1 MPPVLTRDGDLL
13 QVALD
18 PRDGARFRDAKEQV
32 RAITGRRWDPDT
44 LRWSV
49 PASAQTAQRIIKM
62 IHPEYD
68 DELRTWITEQ
78 KGADEES
85 LTAPLP
91 DDAMKPLLVPW
102 ATMRCDWQPEE
113 VNDEPYNGLLPYQRA
128 AVEAMAER
136 GRAILADD
144 MGLGKTF
151 EAISAVEEWCL
162 RNGEVTGPKL
172 VIAPS
177 SVKGSWARE
186 LHRWLDLTDEEVV
199 VIKGTYGKRK
209 GTDAEF
215 EALGYERPF
224 PLDLTPA
231 DVRRLAVKRAIDAN
245 AWVIV
250 NWEQL
255 RIEKVKL
262 KLKNGGT
269 KTVRQMKE
277 PLFEETE
284 WLAVIADEVHRAKNP
299 KALQSMGL
307 WRTQGKVMYALTGTP
322 IMNSPDELWSPLRWL
337 WPDEYGISGKPTKA
351 NPYGHPRI
359 PYGTF
364 YEDHVDYWE
373 DYRGRKTVTGVK
385 NADALRFV
393 LEDKLIRR
401 TSSIL
406 GLKGRRRIYTPLD
419 LNPKQQKLY
428 DDAEES
434 MWLTVL
440 EDASHGNQEA
450 LKFMALAAEEER
462 DVGSFLRI
470 PNGGARLVRLQQIIE
485 NSALLGGPDDSALM
499 DYFEERYLDSRPEPW
514 VFFTKFKMSTHLLA
528 DRLRKHGA
536 NVGVYTGDVK
546 GEGRTKLEDA
556 FQRGELD
563 VLVGTIGAMKE
574 GITLTVAHLMGF
586 LTRDWVPDV
595 NEQCEGREDRLGQ
608 QREVLVDIPLAENTV
623 ATGVVEPKN
632 RLKERIVR
640 TVLPKDKIKE
650 AA

>member
-1 MPPVLTRDGDLL
+1 VPPILTRNGDLL
-13 QVALD
+13 QVSLD
-18 PRDGARFRDAKEQV
+18 PRDGARFRDAKEQI
-32 RAITGRRWDPDT
+32 REIPGRRWDPDT
-44 LRWSV
+44 LLWSV

-68 DELRTWITEQ
+68 DELKEWITEQ

-85 LTAPLP
+85 LTSPLP
-91 DDAMKPLLVPW
+91 DDNTQPLLVPW
-102 ATMRCDWQPEE
+102 AAKRCPWQPEE

-128 AVEAMAER
+128 AVQVMAER

-162 RNGEVTGPKL
+162 RNGQVTGPKL

-186 LHRWLDLTDEEVV
+186 LRRWLDLSESEVV

-209 GTDAEF
+209 GSPEEF
-215 EALGYERPF
+215 KRLGYEQPY

-231 DVRRLAVKRAIDAN
+231 DVRRLAVMNAIDAN

-255 RIEKVKL
+255 RIEKIKIKL
-262 KLKNGGT
+262 RNGGT

-277 PLFEETE
+277 PLFESTE

-299 KALQSMGL
+299 KALQSLGL
-307 WRTQGKVMYALTGTP
+307 WRTHGKVMYALTGTP
-322 IMNSPDELWSPLRWL
+322 IMNSPDELWSPMRWL
-337 WPDEYGISGKPTKA
+337 WPDEYGNSLPESKA
-351 NPYGHPRI
+351 NPQGVPKV

-373 DYRGRKTVTGVK
+373 DHRGRKFITGVK
-385 NADALRFV
+385 NPDALRYV

-428 DDAEES
+428 DDAETA
-434 MWLTVL
+434 MWLAVA
-440 EDASHGNQEA
+440 EDASHGNKEA
-450 LKFMALAAEEER
+450 LDFLAAAEEG
-462 DVGSFLRI
+462 DVASLIRI
-470 PNGGARLVRLQQIIE
+470 PNGGARIVRLQQVIE
-485 NSALLGGPDDSALM
+485 NATLLGGPDDSALM
-499 DYFEERYLDSRPEPW
+499 DYFEQRYLDSRPEPW
-514 VFFTKFKMSTHLLA
+514 VIFTKFKMSTHLLA
-528 DRLRKHGA
+528 ERLKKHGA

-546 GEGRTKLEDA
+546 GEGRTRLEDR

-563 VLVGTIGAMKE
+563 VMVGTIGAMKE
-574 GITLTVAHLMGF
+574 GITLTAARLTGF

-595 NEQCEGREDRLGQ
+595 NEQCESRCDRLGQ

-623 ATGVVEPKN
+623 ATGLVEPKN

-640 TVLPKDKIKE
+640 TVLPKDKVKE